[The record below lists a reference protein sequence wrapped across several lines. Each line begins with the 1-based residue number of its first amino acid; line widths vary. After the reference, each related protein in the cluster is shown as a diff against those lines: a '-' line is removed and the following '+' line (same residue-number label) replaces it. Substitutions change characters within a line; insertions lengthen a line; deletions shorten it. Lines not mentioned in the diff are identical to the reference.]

1 MSNAGTPCDRET
13 PRPVAAVVVH
23 DPFERF
29 EVWLA
34 EAIKAGVSEPN
45 SMVLATAA
53 AGGMPSA
60 RIVLLR
66 SFDSNDFVFF
76 ADHNSRKGRELSEN
90 PHAALLFYWAE
101 LGRQVRVEGVVSQGT
116 TDTAAELI
124 GPSNGSLGLRSEQ
137 AGSVHGFL
145 TQKFT
150 ERAKRWQAIR
160 TSPTATWGAYVLRPN
175 AFEFWQGL
183 EGSLPVRLF
192 YTRAGKIW
200 RLNGPAGP
208 GNDMGI

>member
-1 MSNAGTPCDRET
+1 MSNAGTPGDGET
-13 PRPVAAVVVH
+13 PMPATAAVVH

-34 EAIKAGVSEPN
+34 EAVKAGVYEPN

-66 SFDSNDFVFF
+66 SFDSNGFVFF
-76 ADHNSRKGRELSEN
+76 ADHNSRKGRELLEN

-101 LGRQVRVEGVVSQGT
+101 LERQVRVEGVVSQGT

-124 GPSNGSLGLRSEQ
+124 GPSNGTLGLRSEQ
-137 AGSVHGFL
+137 AGRF
-145 TQKFT
+145 
-150 ERAKRWQAIR
+150 A
-160 TSPTATWGAYVLRPN
+160 
-175 AFEFWQGL
+175 AF
-183 EGSLPVRLF
+183 
-192 YTRAGKIW
+192 
-200 RLNGPAGP
+200 
-208 GNDMGI
+208 

>member
-1 MSNAGTPCDRET
+1 MSNARTESDGEAPMPAT
-13 PRPVAAVVVH
+13 AAVVN

-101 LGRQVRVEGVVSQGT
+101 LERQVRVEGVVSQGT
-116 TDTAAELI
+116 IDTAAALI
-124 GPSNGSLGLRSEQ
+124 GPLNGSLGLRSEQ
-137 AGSVHGFL
+137 AGPVHGFL

-150 ERAKRWQAIR
+150 KRAKRWQAVR
-160 TSPTATWGAYVLRPN
+160 TSQPGTWGAYVLRPN

-192 YTRAGKIW
+192 YTRTGNAW
-200 RLNGPAGP
+200 RPYGLGGP
-208 GNDMGI
+208 GNHMGI